1 MFMAVCVSYFVNSLI
16 CILWLIFFRFIVLI
30 ISKSFWYILSCSQ
43 SLVLFALVILFSQA
57 LDATYM

>member
-57 LDATYM
+57 LGATYM

>member
-16 CILWLIFFRFIVLI
+16 CILWLTFFRFIVLI
-30 ISKSFWYILSCSQ
+30 ISKRFWYILSCSQ

-57 LDATYM
+57 LYATYM